1 MRPIELQ
8 PTEETRQL
16 EGFFLCREPEKTPE
30 SDLEAIAEIVG
41 VIIGLKPAS
50 LHTLELSPIGLRNLQ
65 TIIANL
71 KLFSLAERLPTEH
84 NTASNRTLYDIFIS
98 RTASAA
104 QELRNTLRSWQALG
118 SLYSPEDQELNLQL
132 GRLLGYPETATKHVT
147 FGPRTP
153 EGTPCFHPGSDRDRY
168 YVHSPNHYA
177 DEYRHFEDILHPALT
192 KLCPTT
198 AQIMRQNTSMNWSSR
213 NFRNHR

>member
-1 MRPIELQ
+1 MRSQPDLH

-16 EGFFLCREPEKTPE
+16 EGFFLCREPEKTLE
-30 SDLEAIAEIVG
+30 SELETIAEIVG

-50 LHTLELSPIGLRNLQ
+50 LHTLELSPTALRNLQ
-65 TIIANL
+65 TIIADL
-71 KLFSLAERLPTEH
+71 RLFSLVERF
-84 NTASNRTLYDIFIS
+84 TATSSNRALYDIFIS
-98 RTASAA
+98 KTAHTA

-118 SLYSPEDQELNLQL
+118 FCPDSPKDQELSLKL
-132 GRLLGYPETATKHVT
+132 GRLLGYPKTATEHVT

-168 YVHSPNHYA
+168 YIHSPDHYI

-198 AQIMRQNTSMNWSSR
+198 AQIMRQNTSLNWSSR
-213 NFRNHR
+213 NFRTRR